1 MLIKRTLLLAI
12 VALTTAVANVRAQEL
27 PEYLMEIGAG
37 GGVVGYLGDFN
48 GSITKNLQPAATIVG
63 RYNINSYMAVK
74 LQLAYGKMKGSSEKV
89 KTYYPDY
96 SDKTYTFSN
105 PIGALVAAY
114 EYNFVPYGTGRE
126 YRGAKRLAPYVSLG
140 LEANYIRVNGEQK
153 SNVFTMSIP
162 LGIGLKYKL
171 GERANIGLEWA
182 MHFSLSDELDGVK
195 DPYGIKSS
203 GLFKNTDGY
212 TSLMITATYSFNAK
226 CRTCHNEDE

>member
-12 VALTTAVANVRAQEL
+12 AALTTAVANVRAQEQ

>member
-12 VALTTAVANVRAQEL
+12 AALTTAVANVRAQEQ

-114 EYNFVPYGTGRE
+114 E
-126 YRGAKRLAPYVSLG
+126 PYVSLG

-182 MHFSLSDELDGVK
+182 MHFSLSDKLDGVK

>member
-12 VALTTAVANVRAQEL
+12 AALTTAVANVRAQEL

-114 EYNFVPYGTGRE
+114 EYNLVPYGTGRE
-126 YRGAKRLAPYVSLG
+126 YRGAKRLAPYLSLG
-140 LEANYIRVNGEQK
+140 LEANYIRVNGEHK
-153 SNVFTMSIP
+153 RNVFTMSIP

-203 GLFKNTDGY
+203 GLFKNTDCY
-212 TSLMITATYSFNAK
+212 SSLMITATYSFNAK

>member
-12 VALTTAVANVRAQEL
+12 AALTTAVANVRAQEQ

-96 SDKTYTFSN
+96 SDKVYT
-105 PIGALVAAY
+105 
-114 EYNFVPYGTGRE
+114 
-126 YRGAKRLAPYVSLG
+126 
-140 LEANYIRVNGEQK
+140 
-153 SNVFTMSIP
+153 
-162 LGIGLKYKL
+162 
-171 GERANIGLEWA
+171 
-182 MHFSLSDELDGVK
+182 
-195 DPYGIKSS
+195 
-203 GLFKNTDGY
+203 
-212 TSLMITATYSFNAK
+212 
-226 CRTCHNEDE
+226 

>member
-1 MLIKRTLLLAI
+1 MPIKRTLLLAI
-12 VALTTAVANVRAQEL
+12 AALTTAVANVRAQEQ

-96 SDKTYTFSN
+96 SDKVYTFSN

-171 GERANIGLEWA
+171 GERANIGLEWT
-182 MHFSLSDELDGVK
+182 MHFSLSDKLDGVK

>member
-12 VALTTAVANVRAQEL
+12 AALTTAVANVRAQEQ

-212 TSLMITATYSFNAK
+212 SSLMITATYSFNAK

>member
-12 VALTTAVANVRAQEL
+12 AALTTAVANVRAQEQ

-48 GSITKNLQPAATIVG
+48 GNITKNLQPAATIVG

>member
-12 VALTTAVANVRAQEL
+12 AALTTAVANVRAQEQ

-48 GSITKNLQPAATIVG
+48 GNITKNLQPAATIVG

-96 SDKTYTFSN
+96 SDKVYTFSN

-114 EYNFVPYGTGRE
+114 EYNLVPYGTGRE
-126 YRGAKRLAPYVSLG
+126 YRGAKRLAPYLSLG

>member
-12 VALTTAVANVRAQEL
+12 AALTTAVANVRAQEL

-96 SDKTYTFSN
+96 SDKVYTFSN

-114 EYNFVPYGTGRE
+114 EYNLVPYGTGRE
-126 YRGAKRLAPYVSLG
+126 YRGAKRLAPYLSLG